1 MKQFCH
7 ECGNPIEA
15 DQVFCAECGAP
26 KAVPNT
32 EAPTPIVQ
40 KPKKSWSFKKKL
52 AFLLVGILA
61 IALVGSHYTIQAKTS
76 PDSKISNFLTALES
90 GDAEAVLKEIT
101 ISEDIN
107 KDDKVYV
114 SYLKS
119 LDYGVLQSNI
129 TEAATGIKKDGI
141 TRVITDNNGHQVF
154 KLKQEKYL
162 SLYPVISIEAVP
174 VNVEL
179 ATDLPNGEYSI
190 AGKIFDLA
198 KGKQAMGA
206 FLPGIYPAA
215 VSADGV
221 YKSTAEF
228 EQEISGNEDMAIELL
243 KQQLMVTLSSNEP
256 EAVVFI
262 NGKTTKKKVK
272 ELAEIGP
279 LFEDEKLSIHAELKD
294 KKSEPLEV
302 VGGNQVNLSIGEE
315 AVVAVE
321 EEETEDSVYFDDD
334 SIDQFIWGFRE
345 AYRHALNAKDY
356 SQVAPYLK
364 PGSSALKEI
373 DEFIGGLGNDY
384 YLFQFYTDD
393 VLDYTVKG
401 NTAYV
406 NTYEEFDFTNHL
418 DETTNYKRN
427 KVYEIVAGKDGTYEI
442 ASITIQDTKRTN

>member
-7 ECGNPIEA
+7 ECGNPMEA
-15 DQVFCAECGAP
+15 DQVFCAECGTP

-32 EAPTPIVQ
+32 EALKPAVQ
-40 KPKKSWSFKKKL
+40 KTKKPWSFKKKL

-61 IALVGSHYTIQAKTS
+61 IALVGGHYTIQAKTS
-76 PDSKISNFLTALES
+76 PDNKISNFLTALES

-107 KDDKVYV
+107 KDEKVYV

-129 TEAATGIKKDGI
+129 SEAAAGIKEDGI
-141 TRVITDNNGHQVF
+141 TRVITDDNGHQVF

-190 AGKIFDLA
+190 AGKTFDLA

-206 FLPGIYPAA
+206 FLPGVYPAV
-215 VSADGV
+215 VSADGA

-228 EQEISGNEDMAIELL
+228 EQEISGNEDLEITLQ
-243 KQQLMVTLSSNEP
+243 KQQLMVALSSNEP
-256 EAVVFI
+256 DAVVFI

-279 LFEDEKLSIHAELKD
+279 IFEGDTVSVHAELKD

-302 VGGNQVNLSIGEE
+302 VGGDQVNLSIGEE
-315 AVVAVE
+315 AIAAVE
-321 EEETEDSVYFDDD
+321 EETADSVYFDEEN
-334 SIDQFIWGFRE
+334 ITEFIWNFRSAYE
-345 AYRHALNAKDY
+345 AALNAKDY
-356 SQVAPYLK
+356 SLVAPYLK

-373 DEFIGGLGNDY
+373 DEFIGDLGNDY
-384 YLFQFYTDD
+384 FLYEFYTDD
-393 VLDYTVKG
+393 VLDYKVEG
-401 NTAYV
+401 NKAYV
-406 NTYEEFDFTNHL
+406 TTYEEFDFTNHL
-418 DETTNYKRN
+418 YDTVNYKRN
-427 KVYEIVAGKDGTYEI
+427 KVYEIVAGTDGTYEI